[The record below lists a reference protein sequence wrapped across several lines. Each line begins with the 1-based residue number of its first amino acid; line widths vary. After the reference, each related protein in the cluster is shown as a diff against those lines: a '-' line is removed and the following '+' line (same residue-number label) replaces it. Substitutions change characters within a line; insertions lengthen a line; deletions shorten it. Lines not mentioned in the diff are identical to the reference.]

1 VILKVKNLADELTI
15 AVAMLF
21 GAVATY
27 FFLEY
32 RKKIWYLETMDPRQ
46 HYEIGKESKIIA
58 HMEVG
63 GRHFNG
69 IKAGKYQIL
78 LLYGDVSTFSKP
90 VLSGKIEEM
99 YLKVLT
105 KSLVGKGFVTKL
117 EKLRFL
123 EFIHK
128 HIPSLSVKAY
138 MITGELIS
146 PQEVLDL
153 YWEGDARTDVM
164 VEMKRRGLI
173 DPKVLWIKPYP
184 PEDKLKEILT
194 GTLMVPDIILN
205 HEEEYTRVTASQR
218 ETLIKMDSGIAK
230 LLREVI
236 VLERD
241 IITSVS
247 DPVHVIGMI
256 VADRARKIE
265 GLGLEQLA
273 EKGGMMSVVQ
283 AARVVKQYRDELTK
297 ALSEEVK
304 PDEIARIEQKLRKVE
319 ELERRMDELTKM
331 LGKPAMAEAK
341 AAEK

>member
-1 VILKVKNLADELTI
+1 VKNLADELTI
-15 AVAMLF
+15 IVAILF

-27 FFLEY
+27 FFIEY

-58 HMEVG
+58 HMELG

-69 IKAGKYQIL
+69 VKAGKYQLL
-78 LLYGDVSTFSKP
+78 LLYGDVSLFSKP

-123 EFIHK
+123 EFVHK

-138 MITGELIS
+138 MITGELVS
-146 PQEVLDL
+146 PQDVLDL
-153 YWEGDARTDVM
+153 YWEGDERTDVM

-184 PEDKLKEILT
+184 PEDKLKEIQT
-194 GTLMVPDIILN
+194 GTLMIPDLILN
-205 HEEEYTRVTASQR
+205 HQEEYTKVTASQR
-218 ETLIKMDSGIAK
+218 ETLIRMDSGIAK
-230 LLREVI
+230 LLTEVI

-241 IITSVS
+241 IITSIS

-265 GLGLEQLA
+265 GLGLEQLS
-273 EKGGMMSVVQ
+273 EKGGMPSVIQ
-283 AARVVKQYRDELTK
+283 AAKVVRQYRDELSK
-297 ALSEEVK
+297 ALAEEVK
-304 PDEIARIEQKLRKVE
+304 PDEMARIEQKLRKVE
-319 ELERRMDELTKM
+319 ELEKRIEELTKG
-331 LGKPAMAEAK
+331 LAKPAVAEVK
-341 AAEK
+341 EK

>member
-1 VILKVKNLADELTI
+1 MADELTI
-15 AVAMLF
+15 AVAILF

-27 FFLEY
+27 FFTEH

-46 HYEIGKESKIIA
+46 HYEIGKESRVIA
-58 HMEVG
+58 HMELG

-69 IKAGKYQIL
+69 VKAGKYQLL
-78 LLYGDVSTFSKP
+78 LLYGDVSMFSKP

-123 EFIHK
+123 EFVHK

-138 MITGELIS
+138 MITGELVS

-173 DPKVLWIKPYP
+173 DPRVLWIKPYP
-184 PEDKLKEILT
+184 PEHKLKEIQT
-194 GTLMVPDIILN
+194 GTLMVPDLILN
-205 HEEEYTRVTASQR
+205 HQEEYTRVAASQR
-218 ETLIKMDSGIAK
+218 ETLIRMDSGIAR
-230 LLREVI
+230 LLKEVI
-236 VLERD
+236 LLERD
-241 IITSVS
+241 IITSIS

-273 EKGGMMSVVQ
+273 EKGGMSSVIQ
-283 AARVVKQYRDELTK
+283 AARAIRQYRDELTK
-297 ALSEEVK
+297 ALAEEVK
-304 PDEIARIEQKLRKVE
+304 PDELARMEQRLRKVE
-319 ELERRMDELTKM
+319 ELEKRIEELSRG
-331 LGKPAMAEAK
+331 LAKPAVAEAK
-341 AAEK
+341 EK